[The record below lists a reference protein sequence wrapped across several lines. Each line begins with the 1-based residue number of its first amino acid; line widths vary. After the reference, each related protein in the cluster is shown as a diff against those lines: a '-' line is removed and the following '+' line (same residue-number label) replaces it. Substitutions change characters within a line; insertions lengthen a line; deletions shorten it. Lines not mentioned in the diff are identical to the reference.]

1 MTTQVKIFNDIFI
14 LISLITQFTSL
25 LLINVALLLWT
36 LNWIHFQLA
45 PILLLPTKQ
54 TPNTLVDCLLMITS
68 IKFENSHCKITICKE
83 IKDKIL
89 DGFNF
94 SLREKRKENL
104 MRRKKRFWGKQ
115 KSNNRNTY
123 IDSMVLPHIVI
134 LHSQYYCILPLG
146 GSIEPFPENLQC
158 PNQVS

>member
-25 LLINVALLLWT
+25 LLINAALLLWT

-104 MRRKKRFWGKQ
+104 MRRKKRFWGNKNQ
-115 KSNNRNTY
+115 ITAIPTSTLWSFRTSSFY
-123 IDSMVLPHIVI
+123 I
-134 LHSQYYCILPLG
+134 
-146 GSIEPFPENLQC
+146 
-158 PNQVS
+158 VSTIASFH